1 MDNHPMKQEADDTE
15 QGKRTLLTFK
25 KFIALARKRKLAAKK
40 RKAERKVEEICD
52 S

>member
-1 MDNHPMKQEADDTE
+1 MDNHPKKQEADVSE
-15 QGKRTLLTFK
+15 QRKRNLLTFK
-25 KFIALARKRKLAAKK
+25 EFIAIARKRKLAARK